1 MHGWHG
7 WREQKAQGKKSACCY
22 SMGMHTRSSP
32 MQGHPQIEM
41 GTCKGRGWGGRKKG
55 KLKISRK
62 TIGSQWEF
70 HLNDSGRRKE
80 KRRKRPQSLNTQAQ
94 SLALLLPSSTAL
106 PAAKGLAQ
114 FITVPKPSATITSSP
129 CHNLFTCTWF
139 MNYKE
144 FETTGN
150 FSCIDTPLLVSCP
163 DE

>member
-1 MHGWHG
+1 MGDMG
-7 WREQKAQGKKSACCY
+7 GESRKLREKKVLAAIPWGCTPGQAQ
-22 SMGMHTRSSP
+22 
-32 MQGHPQIEM
+32 
-41 GTCKGRGWGGRKKG
+41 CKGIHGLRWGLVKGGGGRGRKKG

-62 TIGSQWEF
+62 TTGSQWEF
-70 HLNDSGRRKE
+70 HLNNSGRRKE

-94 SLALLLPSSTAL
+94 CLALLLPSGTAL
-106 PAAKGLAQ
+106 PAAQGLAQ
-114 FITVPKPSATITSSP
+114 FITMPKPSATITSSP
-129 CHNLFTCTWF
+129 HHNLFTCTWF